1 MRVIIAAAGTA
12 GHINPGLAIA
22 NKIKKEEKDSKII
35 FIGTTRGLE
44 NDLVPRAGYELK
56 TIDAYGLSKKITIE
70 NMKKMMKTLKGFKEA
85 KKIIQEFKPD
95 IVIGTGGYICG
106 ATIWEANKLKI
117 PTMLHESNAFPG
129 KAVKMLA
136 KKTNTITNNET
147 KTTAHTGLSKEFK
160 EAMDSYEAFID
171 EYVAFMKKYSD
182 SNGTDMSLI
191 SDYTKY
197 MTKLDDAN
205 KKFEKWNDSNMN
217 AEESAYYIQVQT
229 RVNKKLLEA
238 AQ

>member
-1 MRVIIAAAGTA
+1 
-12 GHINPGLAIA
+12 
-22 NKIKKEEKDSKII
+22 
-35 FIGTTRGLE
+35 
-44 NDLVPRAGYELK
+44 
-56 TIDAYGLSKKITIE
+56 
-70 NMKKMMKTLKGFKEA
+70 
-85 KKIIQEFKPD
+85 
-95 IVIGTGGYICG
+95 
-106 ATIWEANKLKI
+106 
-117 PTMLHESNAFPG
+117 
-129 KAVKMLA
+129 
-136 KKTNTITNNET
+136 
-147 KTTAHTGLSKEFK
+147 
-160 EAMDSYEAFID
+160 MDSYEAFID

>member
-1 MRVIIAAAGTA
+1 MEKYAVKKLNKKNN
-12 GHINPGLAIA
+12 INPNDAET
-22 NKIKKEEKDSKII
+22 NKTENKTNLSNEIK
-35 FIGTTRGLE
+35 
-44 NDLVPRAGYELK
+44 NN
-56 TIDAYGLSKKITIE
+56 LSNNI
-70 NMKKMMKTLKGFKEA
+70 KGN
-85 KKIIQEFKPD
+85 
-95 IVIGTGGYICG
+95 T
-106 ATIWEANKLKI
+106 
-117 PTMLHESNAFPG
+117 
-129 KAVKMLA
+129 
-136 KKTNTITNNET
+136 TNTITNNET

-229 RVNKKLLEA
+229 KVNKKLLEA